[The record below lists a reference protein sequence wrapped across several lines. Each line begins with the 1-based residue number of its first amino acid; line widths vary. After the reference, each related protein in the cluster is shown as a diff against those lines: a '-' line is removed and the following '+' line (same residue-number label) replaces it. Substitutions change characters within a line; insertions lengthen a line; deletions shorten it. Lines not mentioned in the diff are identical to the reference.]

1 MNITSTLAGSSTAQS
16 GSGTTASQASTATAT
31 SSASPLLAK
40 AEQRVQLDVDTTTAQ
55 LSKFGLLKSALA
67 GGQTASQALSK
78 LSTTSTAS
86 DATKALGNFFNGF
99 NASIGAANTAAGSS
113 SGSSAAANSAK
124 RVVSDL
130 KSALRADPATSD
142 AMKKLG
148 LTVQSDG
155 SLVQDAKKFAASL
168 TADPS
173 GTRAALA
180 AIGKKVDA
188 TAAKELA
195 TSGSVGSALSGL
207 NQHSTLLSAQQKALK
222 TLGQSLSS
230 STTSTSSNTNTN
242 TNTSLLNS
250 GLAAYQSNQYGF

>member
-1 MNITSTLAGSSTAQS
+1 MNITSSLAGSNTAQPDS
-16 GSGTTASQASTATAT
+16 STTASKASTTAAT
-31 SSASPLLAK
+31 STASPLLAK
-40 AEQRVQLDVDTTTAQ
+40 AEKRVQSDVDSTTAQ

-67 GGQTASQALSK
+67 SGQTASQALSK
-78 LSTTSTAS
+78 LSTSSTAP
-86 DATKALGNFFNGF
+86 DVTKALGNFFNSF

-113 SGSSAAANSAK
+113 GSSVAANSAK

-180 AIGKKVDA
+180 AIGNKVDA

-195 TSGSVGSALSGL
+195 SSGSVGSALSGL

-222 TLGQSLSS
+222 TLGQALTSA
-230 STTSTSSNTNTN
+230 TTTSSTSSSAIS
-242 TNTSLLNS
+242 SLLNS
-250 GLAAYQSNQYGF
+250 GLAAYQSNQYGY